1 MGPSGGVCRALAVR
15 SPGAGFGFA
24 TVATDIQHPE
34 MEASRAG
41 RVHRIA
47 DGGRPTA
54 STTTVHP
61 ARRRGPPCASSEDH
75 RPPAVVSDLGSPTV
89 AAVGAEIL
97 IVEDDELI
105 ASSLARALA
114 ASGHRVTVARSIAD
128 AGPRLDDADLLLC
141 DLGLP
146 DGDGLDLIAGF
157 TEDHPAVP
165 VIALTARTEEADV
178 VAGLSSGAVDYV
190 TKPFRL
196 AELQARI
203 SAHLRQAA
211 AASPATATTGTLEVG
226 DLVVDLA
233 GRQVTVQGTSVDLRP
248 REFDLL
254 ARLAAEPGVV
264 VRREDIM
271 RDVWDEHWWGSTKTL
286 DVHLN
291 SLRRKLGE
299 EPGSTSRIT
308 AVRGVGYRLEKA

>member
-1 MGPSGGVCRALAVR
+1 M
-15 SPGAGFGFA
+15 
-24 TVATDIQHPE
+24 
-34 MEASRAG
+34 
-41 RVHRIA
+41 
-47 DGGRPTA
+47 
-54 STTTVHP
+54 
-61 ARRRGPPCASSEDH
+61 
-75 RPPAVVSDLGSPTV
+75 SDLASPTV

-114 ASGHRVTVARSIAD
+114 AAGHQVSVATTIAQ
-128 AGPRLDDADLLLC
+128 AEEKLAETDLVLC

-146 DGDGLDLIAGF
+146 DGDGLDLIARF
-157 TEDHPAVP
+157 TEEHPAVP
-165 VIALTARTEEADV
+165 VIALTARAEEADV
-178 VAGLSSGAVDYV
+178 VAGLTSGAVDYV

-203 SAHLRQAA
+203 TAHLRQAA
-211 AASPATATTGTLEVG
+211 AVSPTTATSGSVTVG
-226 DLVVDLA
+226 DLAIDLGA
-233 GRQVTVQGTSVDLRP
+233 RRVTVGGAPVELRP

-299 EPGSTSRIT
+299 DPGSTSRIS
-308 AVRGVGYRLEKA
+308 AVRGVGYRLERD